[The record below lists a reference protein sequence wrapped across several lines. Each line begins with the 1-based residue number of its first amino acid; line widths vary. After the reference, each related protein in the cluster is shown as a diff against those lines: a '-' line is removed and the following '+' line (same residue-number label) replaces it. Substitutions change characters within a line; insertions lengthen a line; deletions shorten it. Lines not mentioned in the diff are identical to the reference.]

1 MLSKLII
8 ILFQVLVVKLI
19 ILLRDIY
26 SSGGI
31 LINDSS
37 LFEVLIKK

>member
-19 ILLRDIY
+19 ILLRDVY
-26 SSGGI
+26 SFGGI